1 MFSRLLSLYSF
12 DLDQDLSYSVERLDA
27 IESKV
32 DQLLKAKNT
41 AESSGTKTSLP
52 QTPSPIL
59 FKGVSPSQLSI
70 ALAHEC
76 VTI

>member
-41 AESSGTKTSLP
+41 AESSGTKINPDT
-52 QTPSPIL
+52 
-59 FKGVSPSQLSI
+59 
-70 ALAHEC
+70 
-76 VTI
+76 